1 MLLELLPFALLVI
14 CLPLFETGWA
24 TEAAAAAAPETAANV
39 IERNIGF
46 DQVQIVA
53 LCFFFGFG

>member
-24 TEAAAAAAPETAANV
+24 TEAAAAAAETAANV

-53 LCFFFGFG
+53 LCFIFGFG